1 MKIKIFKKIL
11 GISAVTL
18 IVLCFF
24 SALYNTTT
32 ADTTYTLLEPLIVPG
47 DAPIKE
53 TANIGV
59 YLEGI
64 FKLGIGIASVLAVLM
79 ITIGGLQ
86 YMTSDKVQLI
96 TDAKTTI
103 ISALWGLVLVLAS
116 FLLLQTINPNLVNF
130 NLNLKPVL
138 FVAPAPGQSAWKGG
152 CSMFISDSTGTYYLN
167 GKAHGNSQ
175 QECSKCCQDLC
186 VETLNCESATDTCTE
201 QKQ

>member
-103 ISALWGLVLVLAS
+103 VSALWGLVLVLAS

-130 NLNLKPVL
+130 SLNLKDVVPVEPQPGTTKTCWCWEGDSVGKCL
-138 FVAPAPGQSAWKGG
+138 AKDPGVKGYVATTVPK
-152 CSMFISDSTGTYYLN
+152 
-167 GKAHGNSQ
+167 
-175 QECSKCCQDLC
+175 SK
-186 VETLNCESATDTCTE
+186 TCH
-201 QKQ
+201 